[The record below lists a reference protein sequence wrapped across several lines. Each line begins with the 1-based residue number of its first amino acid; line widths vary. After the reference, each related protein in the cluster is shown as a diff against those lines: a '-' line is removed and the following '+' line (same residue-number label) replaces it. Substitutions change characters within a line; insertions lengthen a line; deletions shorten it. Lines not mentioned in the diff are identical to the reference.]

1 MDIDAVARRYCL
13 QNAVQYNGVADPKST
28 MGKVMGENPELR
40 ARAGEVMPALMKAA
54 AAVNAMAPEEQR
66 AALEAEAPELLEVKK
81 REKLE
86 GLKPL
91 PGLDRLKGKPVL
103 RFAPNPNG
111 PLSLGH
117 GRGVAIM
124 SEYARM
130 HGADIILRFDDT
142 DPQVKP
148 PLYDPDKGI
157 SAYDWI
163 EEDYAWLA
171 GMPATRTVRASDRIE
186 TYYRYANQ
194 LILKGGAYVCNCDA
208 EEWREKKNAKQP
220 CPHRGMA
227 PDVHLGAFEDM
238 CEGTTKQGEAV
249 LRIKTDIEH
258 KDPALRDWTAF
269 RIVADDAIHPREAAG
284 EIPHFTC
291 WPLLDFES
299 AVEDHLQGVTH
310 IIRGKDLMDSTRKQE
325 FLYKHMGWD
334 YPHTLYW
341 GRVSIHEF
349 GKFST
354 SAIRKGIEDGTY
366 GGWDDP
372 RLPTV
377 RALKRRGYNAEAVRK
392 FWVGLGLTEKDVA
405 VSLENMDAEDAK
417 AQDDAAPRFFF
428 VPKPAAIEVDGIEGR
443 VAKPLAY
450 PSFPEK
456 GSRTLTATRIVY
468 APGDELKEK
477 IRLKDL
483 GNVDFEEDV
492 GQFAGEEMDRGRAI
506 LQWLPTN
513 QAAPIKV
520 LRPRFLKDGEGEVT
534 LEEITGFVEPAAIE
548 AGGVVQ
554 FERFGFVHF
563 EDEQTA
569 IWLHS

>member
-13 QNAVQYNGVADPKST
+13 QNALQYNGTADPKST

-54 AAVNAMAPEEQR
+54 AAVNAMSEEEQR
-66 AALEAEAPELLEVKK
+66 AALEAEAPELLEIKK
-81 REKLE
+81 REKIT

-91 PGLDRLKGKPVL
+91 PNVDGKPVL

-124 SEYARM
+124 SEYAKM
-130 HGADIILRFDDT
+130 HDADIILRFDDT

-148 PLYDPDKGI
+148 PLYDPQNGVDGY
-157 SAYDWI
+157 AWI
-163 EEDYAWLA
+163 EADFAWLA
-171 GMPATRTVRASDRIE
+171 ANPATRSVRASDRIE
-186 TYYRYANQ
+186 TYYEHARE
-194 LILKGGAYVCNCDA
+194 LINRDGAYVCNCDA
-208 EEWREKKNAKQP
+208 EEWRNKKNAKES
-220 CPHRGMA
+220 CEHRDL
-227 PDVHLGAFEDM
+227 PSEDNLEAFEAMVD
-238 CEGTTKQGEAV
+238 GTTKQGEAV
-249 LRIKTDIEH
+249 LRVKTDIEH

-269 RIVADDAIHPREAAG
+269 RIVAADAIHPREAAG
-284 EIPHFTC
+284 EIPHYTC

-310 IIRGKDLMDSTRKQE
+310 IIRGKDLMDSTRKQA
-325 FLYKHMGWD
+325 FLYEHMGWD
-334 YPHTLYW
+334 YPETLYW

-354 SAIRKGIEDGTY
+354 SVMRTGIEDGTY
-366 GGWDDP
+366 SGWDDP
-372 RLPTV
+372 RLPTI
-377 RALKRRGYNAEAVRK
+377 RSLKRRGYNAEAVRK

-428 VPKPAAIEVDGIEGR
+428 VPNPAAIEVDGIEGR
-443 VAKPLAY
+443 IAKPLAY

-456 GSRTLTATRIVY
+456 GHRTLTATPIVY
-468 APGDELKEK
+468 APGDELSES

-483 GNVDFEEDV
+483 GNVDFEGEK
-492 GQFAGEEMDRGRAI
+492 GSFTGEEMDRARTI
-506 LQWLPTN
+506 MQWLPTN
-513 QAAPIKV
+513 HAAPMTV
-520 LRPRFLKDGEGEVT
+520 LKPEFLKDGQEGEVT
-534 LEEITGFVEPAAIE
+534 LTEVTGFVEPEAIQV
-548 AGGVVQ
+548 GKVVQ
-554 FERFGFVHF
+554 FERFGFVHI

-569 IWLHS
+569 VWLHS